1 MMAQFMSRKA
11 WTEAYSTATEK
22 PKPSNT
28 GQQTQWTGPLR
39 PNRKEVD
46 EEQGHAHTP
55 DHAKATQN
63 KLARPTNPRGYSTS
77 LEPERLEIAQTRS
90 YPDREPYPESGKER
104 QEMVIL
110 TLQNAA
116 ATKKSDDDF
125 REIRW
130 M

>member
-1 MMAQFMSRKA
+1 MMAQFIGRKA
-11 WTEAYSTATEK
+11 RTEAYSTATEN
-22 PKPSNT
+22 PKPSST

-39 PNRKEVD
+39 SNRKKVD
-46 EEQGHAHTP
+46 EEQGHVDTS
-55 DHAKATQN
+55 DHAKATSN
-63 KLARPTNPRGYSTS
+63 KLARPTNLRKYTTS
-77 LEPERLEIAQTRS
+77 LEPEKLEIAQTRS
-90 YPDREPYPESGKER
+90 YPDRELYPESGKER

-116 ATKKSDDDF
+116 ATEKSDDDF